1 MEDQIFLSLEQISL
15 STLRRPG
22 ELCDWRSNLIDK
34 FVSFLVPTIV
44 TKDQP
49 GDALAICLRG
59 GVPCMKRVGLRSD
72 VTNSMIVPLCFVC
85 GSCMCLH
92 AAQLMP

>member
-1 MEDQIFLSLEQISL
+1 MVDQIFLSLEQISFCPL
-15 STLRRPG
+15 GLRVD
-22 ELCDWRSNLIDK
+22 LCNWRSKLIDK
-34 FVSFLVPTIV
+34 FGSFLVPTIV

-72 VTNSMIVPLCFVC
+72 VTNSMIVPLCLVC

-92 AAQLMP
+92 TAQLMP